1 MTEAEY
7 RDMMLHGGRS
17 IEGNRIADQVREAH
31 YVAEDGSTPGV
42 HATITGAVFTSHVP
56 AIGAAWDQDKT
67 EEPYWKAVFDG
78 YEFSKQWEK
87 ENLPDV
93 IFLVYNDHATAFDLS
108 IIPTFVLGTGAS
120 YPAADE
126 GYGPR
131 PVPGIEGDP
140 ELAAHIAHSL
150 IRDDF
155 DLTLVNE
162 MTVDHGL
169 TVPLTLMF
177 GDVEQWPC
185 KVIPFHVNVV
195 QYPVPSGQRCFRLG
209 QALRRAVESY
219 DGPVKVQVW
228 GTGGMSHQLQGP
240 RAGLINREWDNRWL
254 DALIEDPA
262 GLSEV
267 PHLEYVEEAGSEG
280 IELVMWF
287 IARGALSDVDGSGEV
302 EVKHRFYHVPASN
315 TAVGHLILENTPNA
329 SAAGKE

>member
-1 MTEAEY
+1 
-7 RDMMLHGGRS
+7 
-17 IEGNRIADQVREAH
+17 
-31 YVAEDGSTPGV
+31 
-42 HATITGAVFTSHVP
+42 
-56 AIGAAWDQDKT
+56 
-67 EEPYWKAVFDG
+67 
-78 YEFSKQWEK
+78 
-87 ENLPDV
+87 
-93 IFLVYNDHATAFDLS
+93 
-108 IIPTFVLGTGAS
+108 
-120 YPAADE
+120 
-126 GYGPR
+126 
-131 PVPGIEGDP
+131 
-140 ELAAHIAHSL
+140 
-150 IRDDF
+150 
-155 DLTLVNE
+155 

-219 DGPVKVQVW
+219 DRPVKVQVW

-240 RAGLINREWDNRWL
+240 RAGLINQEWDNRWL
-254 DALIEDPA
+254 DALIENPA
-262 GLSEV
+262 ELSEV

-315 TAVGHLILENTPNA
+315 TAVGHLILQNTPNA
-329 SAAGKE
+329 SAAGNE